1 MNTYSLI
8 NVVEN
13 VKRLALFIA
22 RAVLFLLVAIY
33 VITASISKKWK
44 VIGMKRF
51 IILILEPVLFIYV
64 VLQTLA
70 GFAFGGLARGAASN
84 PFSSQASFNL
94 GDALLTSFV
103 SLIIALIFTGA
114 IFVLLRVKELLEEQ
128 IQLLKKIDLSNQ
140 RETNIGQIGSM
151 QASAER
157 QD

>member
-1 MNTYSLI
+1 MNTYSLS

-13 VKRLALFIA
+13 VKRLALFVV

-33 VITASISKKWK
+33 VVTASIPKKWK

-70 GFAFGGLARGAASN
+70 GFVLGGLVPGAASN
-84 PFSSQASFNL
+84 PFSSQASFDL
-94 GDALLTSFV
+94 GGALLASFV